1 MTACPD
7 CGSSLPEARV
17 NQGCYAPVWAVCPNC
32 GWPLKRGALLE
43 RLWLCRAE
51 VRTVVML
58 EKDGADV
65 RTLNGAEALAA
76 VDGLG
81 GDADDVVPVCESAGM
96 VAFRRAD
103 VVEFFLFEGE
113 SVQNALSAMAG
124 R

>member
-17 NQGCYAPVWAVCPNC
+17 DQGGYAPVWAVCREC
-32 GWPLKRGALLE
+32 AWPLKRDAMLE
-43 RLWLCRAE
+43 RLWVCRAD

-58 EKDGADV
+58 DNDGAGV
-65 RTLNGAEALAA
+65 RTFNGAEALAA
-76 VDGLG
+76 VDGLA
-81 GDADDVVPVCESAGM
+81 GDADDVIPVCESAGM
-96 VAFRRAD
+96 VAFRRAG